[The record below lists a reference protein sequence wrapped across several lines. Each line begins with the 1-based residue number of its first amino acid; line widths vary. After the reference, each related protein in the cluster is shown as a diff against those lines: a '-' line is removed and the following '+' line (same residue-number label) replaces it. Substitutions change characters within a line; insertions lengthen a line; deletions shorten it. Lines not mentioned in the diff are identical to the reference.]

1 VNGLQAFIWSLM
13 VETLRAPQSA
23 ARRLMAMNLP
33 MEARWLGLVLVAV
46 LALLVSR
53 ASVPFIGTE
62 DIGPVMSKARDMS
75 RALATHPWIGV
86 PVQVV
91 SLLAVAVA
99 MQVIGR
105 LFGGTGRFADAL
117 LLFVWLE
124 FMMALLQGL
133 QLLAVLAIPVLGA
146 LIGLVSYGLFLWLM
160 TQFITALHGFS
171 SPVRVL
177 VGMVASFFV
186 IILIA
191 SVLMLLFGIVIPV
204 QGDGHV

>member
-1 VNGLQAFIWSLM
+1 FQAFIWSLM
-13 VETLRAPQSA
+13 GETLRAPQSA
-23 ARRLMAMNLP
+23 ARRLMTMNPP

-62 DIGPVMSKARDMS
+62 DIGPVMSKAREMS
-75 RALATHPWIGV
+75 RTLATHPWIGV
-86 PVQVV
+86 PVQAL

-124 FMMALLQGL
+124 FLMALLQGL
-133 QLLAVLAIPVLGA
+133 QLLAVLAVPVLGA
-146 LIGLVSYGLFLWLM
+146 LIGLASYGLFLWLM
-160 TQFITALHGFS
+160 TQFTAALHGFV
-171 SPVRVL
+171 SPMRVFA
-177 VGMVASFFV
+177 GMVVSFFAV
-186 IILIA
+186 ILIA
-191 SVLMLLFGIVIPV
+191 AVLMLLFGVVVPV
-204 QGDGHV
+204 QGGGHV